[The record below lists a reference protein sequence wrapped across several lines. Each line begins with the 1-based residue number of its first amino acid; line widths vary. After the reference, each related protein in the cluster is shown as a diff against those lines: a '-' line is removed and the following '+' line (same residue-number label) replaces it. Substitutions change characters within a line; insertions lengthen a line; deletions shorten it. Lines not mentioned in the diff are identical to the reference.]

1 MLHDPGKSGARTV
14 RHMAHGA
21 YLISPPL
28 FITGSNSP
36 IFLVSCGK
44 ILSPS
49 PHFPTVPKKK
59 PYYSQDSSNM
69 IFEPQSMLFE
79 PQSILSKGT
88 YEKATQ
94 SPAIIQSSSSPTSP
108 MSPESDAHCPLRKR
122 SRVVADVDS
131 DNSGTRQRK
140 KRRLRRDL
148 ITSRLS
154 RPYASPST
162 HIVSRNAVKLG
173 VWTGR
178 RHIGR
183 NVYRKAA
190 ILNSIRRDRGN
201 AFAEERIESPKAMP
215 LRAIHEPVNPDI
227 HAIEK
232 TLGPGITTDKLP
244 PEQEAGVLRPAT
256 SSVATNY
263 DIFDDEDSDPDEGGI
278 PVNTLEE
285 SDSEDD
291 GSGSEDDES
300 DQLFPLSYSSIKHT
314 DDPSVKDDG
323 TLDLACQQSRSLM
336 GG

>member
-28 FITGSNSP
+28 FISGSNSP

-44 ILSPS
+44 SLSPS
-49 PHFPTVPKKK
+49 PHFRPVPKTK
-59 PYYSQDSSNM
+59 PSYPQESSTM
-69 IFEPQSMLFE
+69 IFEPHSM
-79 PQSILSKGT
+79 LSKGT
-88 YEKATQ
+88 YEKAAQ
-94 SPAIIQSSSSPTSP
+94 DPALIQSSPSPISP
-108 MSPESDAHCPLRKR
+108 MSPEPDAHCPLRKR

-148 ITSRLS
+148 TTSRLS
-154 RPYASPST
+154 RPYATPPT
-162 HIVSRNAVKLG
+162 HIISRNAVKLG

-178 RHIGR
+178 RYIGR

-190 ILNSIRRDRGN
+190 ILNSIRRDRGK
-201 AFAEERIESPKAMP
+201 ALAEERIESPKVMP
-215 LRAIHEPVNPDI
+215 LRATHELVDPDI
-227 HAIEK
+227 DAIEER
-232 TLGPGITTDKLP
+232 LCPGITTGKLP
-244 PEQEAGVLRPAT
+244 PEQEASVLRPVT

-263 DIFDDEDSDPDEGGI
+263 DIFDDEDSDPDEDGI
-278 PVNTLEE
+278 PVNTLDE

-291 GSGSEDDES
+291 GSGSENDES
-300 DQLFPLSYSSIKHT
+300 DQLFPLSYISIKHT
-314 DDPSVKDDG
+314 DDSSAEDDG
-323 TLDLACQQSRSLM
+323 TLDLASQQSRSLM

>member
-21 YLISPPL
+21 CLIPPSL

-36 IFLVSCGK
+36 NFWGLCEK
-44 ILSPS
+44 IPSLS
-49 PHFPTVPKKK
+49 PHFRLPVLKAK
-59 PYYSQDSSNM
+59 PYYPQESSNM
-69 IFEPQSMLFE
+69 IFEPQSML
-79 PQSILSKGT
+79 SKGT
-88 YEKATQ
+88 YEKFTQ
-94 SPAIIQSSSSPTSP
+94 SPALIQSSPSPTSP
-108 MSPESDAHCPLRKR
+108 MSPESDAQYPLRKR

-148 ITSRLS
+148 TTSRLS

-162 HIVSRNAVKLG
+162 HIISRNAVKLG
-173 VWTGR
+173 IWTGR
-178 RHIGR
+178 RYIGR

-201 AFAEERIESPKAMP
+201 AFDDERIEFPKATP

-227 HAIEK
+227 GAIGK
-232 TLGPGITTDKLP
+232 RLCPGITTGKLP
-244 PEQEAGVLRPAT
+244 PKEEADVLRPAT
-256 SSVATNY
+256 SSLATNY
-263 DIFDDEDSDPDEGGI
+263 DIFDDEDSDPDAEDGI
-278 PVNTLEE
+278 PVNTLDE

-291 GSGSEDDES
+291 RSGSEDDES
-300 DQLFPLSYSSIKHT
+300 DQLFPLSYISIKHT
-314 DDPSVKDDG
+314 DEPSAEDDG
-323 TLDLACQQSRSLM
+323 TLDLVCQQSRSLI